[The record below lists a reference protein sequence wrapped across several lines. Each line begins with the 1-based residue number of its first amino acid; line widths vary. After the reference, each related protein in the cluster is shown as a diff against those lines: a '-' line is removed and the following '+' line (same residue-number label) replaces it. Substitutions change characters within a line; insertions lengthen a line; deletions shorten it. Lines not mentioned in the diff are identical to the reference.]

1 MERPILQVLFIET
14 LAEASE
20 RYRIERDVLEQ
31 QLAGKTQRVRGDQ
44 SIGYYSPDVAAAVA
58 AIRGARVEA
67 AA

>member
-44 SIGYYSPDVAAAVA
+44 SIGYYSPDIAAAVA
-58 AIRGARVEA
+58 VIRAARVEA

>member
-44 SIGYYSPDVAAAVA
+44 STGYYSPDVAAAVA
-58 AIRGARVEA
+58 AIRATRAEA